1 MSLCFCVRRMFDKKA
16 RNPSASHICKYRC
29 RACYIWMSVLFRIRF
44 ASVDSSLAW
53 FDPLLSS
60 PVPNSRR
67 GVTALSPWQSLLST
81 ELGNNGNTMGRWDL
95 GVLCFLTRQGL
106 GRAHGWG
113 SCFEQVC
120 VHLTSS
126 TGAVFSDLCCQL
138 AFGIICR
145 VLPWS
150 LGQVRDKTW
159 EGSCLCGGFV
169 RVICRW
175 VPPLLPNE
183 LNS

>member
-113 SCFEQVC
+113 SCFEQGRTQIRNRNKKC
-120 VHLTSS
+120 LS
-126 TGAVFSDLCCQL
+126 
-138 AFGIICR
+138 
-145 VLPWS
+145 PS
-150 LGQVRDKTW
+150 LQRHQVWLLQHAEAGQTITFLV
-159 EGSCLCGGFV
+159 
-169 RVICRW
+169 
-175 VPPLLPNE
+175 
-183 LNS
+183 